1 MPKQRTISNL
11 LESNKASAE
20 LLSLVK
26 DNPNAIQALSEII
39 DSNTKRLKELLTV
52 EEKTNVN

>member
-1 MPKQRTISNL
+1 MSKQRTISNL

-26 DNPNAIQALSEII
+26 DNPDAIQTLSEII
-39 DSNTKRLKELLTV
+39 DNNTKRLKKLLTAK
-52 EEKTNVN
+52 EETNVS

>member
-1 MPKQRTISNL
+1 MSKQRTISNL

-26 DNPNAIQALSEII
+26 DNPDAIQTLSEII

>member
-1 MPKQRTISNL
+1 MSKQRTISNL

-26 DNPNAIQALSEII
+26 DNPDAIQTLSEII

-52 EEKTNVN
+52 KGETNVN